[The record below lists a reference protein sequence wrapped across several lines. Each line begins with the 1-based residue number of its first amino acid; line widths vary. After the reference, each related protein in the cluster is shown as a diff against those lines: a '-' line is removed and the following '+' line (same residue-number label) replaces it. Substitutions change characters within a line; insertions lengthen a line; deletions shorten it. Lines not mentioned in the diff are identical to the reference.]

1 MDIYVQCC
9 LFVFFSFSGLVDVSP
24 CGLQLEWPL
33 HCILVCTVKTQ
44 IFFFYSPTKFKYL
57 KLLCFESENV

>member
-44 IFFFYSPTKFKYL
+44 IFFFLQPHKIQIFKAAM
-57 KLLCFESENV
+57 F